1 MIKGE
6 NLLLRSKSSFTLCVI
21 VISTLL
27 LSSVSFTGRARAQI
41 RQPTV
46 APGFEMNL
54 FADPTTV
61 PEFATSA
68 YAGPT
73 SMAFDSRGRLFVGS
87 LSGKIFILLDRND
100 DGRMDEVKTFATGVP
115 QPLGL
120 EFRSNGD
127 LYATSNVVNGVG
139 RIVRLRDL
147 DGDDRADEQTIIVD
161 NLPSQGEHQ
170 TDRLKFGPDGML
182 YFGQGSATDNGTPKS
197 SRPADGPLSATILRI
212 DVDNPTIN
220 VVATGLR
227 NPFGMAFHPDNG
239 ALFATDGG
247 SGEICQTGNCGED
260 LAPPEEVNWVI
271 PGGNYGFPQCEGT
284 PTADRPGCAG
294 VRPPLIQY
302 PRHLTP
308 TSLAFYTGPQAGE
321 FKNQL
326 LLTLFKNL
334 PNQENYGGDL
344 RRLVVEGDAD
354 TGFRL
359 RDAGFI
365 VIFDP
370 IDPFDGPVETAI
382 DPISGDVYV
391 ARIDP
396 VTHADLSEHHHFIYR
411 IHRAGSDAQ
420 PFVGPVRPSSIKAGS
435 QSLTVSVTGRH
446 LKPGAVIFNVSDN
459 TPLATRQGASIF
471 ELVADLPASAIANER
486 TITLEARNPNGAASN
501 QQVFSVTK
509 TDVDP
514 PPGDKA
520 PHISSLFIYKKKRSK
535 VVDPLTAGS
544 APKKLR
550 LVVTGTDF
558 DASAKLFVNNVA
570 LELESATATEL
581 IARITREM
589 VAAPG
594 ELTVQVRNSTGKV
607 SNTLKLV
614 IVP

>member
-1 MIKGE
+1 
-6 NLLLRSKSSFTLCVI
+6 LLRSKSLFTFGVI

-27 LSSVSFTGRARAQI
+27 LSSVSFPGHTGAQV

-54 FADPTTV
+54 FADPTNV

-73 SMAFDSRGRLFVGS
+73 AMAFDSRGRLFVGT
-87 LSGKIFILLDRND
+87 LSGKILILLDNDD
-100 DGRMDEVKTFATGVP
+100 DGRMDQVKTFATGIP

-161 NLPSQGEHQ
+161 NLPSLGDHQ

-182 YFGQGSATDNGTPKS
+182 YFGQGSSTDNGTPVNG
-197 SRPADGPLSATILRI
+197 RPAEGQFNATILRI

-220 VVATGLR
+220 IVATGLR
-227 NPFGMAFHPDNG
+227 NPFGMAFHPENG

-247 SGEICQTGNCGED
+247 SGEVCQSGNCGED
-260 LAPPEEVNWVI
+260 LAPPEEVNWVV

-284 PTADRPGCAG
+284 PTSDRPGCAG
-294 VRPPLIQY
+294 VRSPLIQY

-326 LLTLFKNL
+326 LLTLYKNL
-334 PNQENYGGDL
+334 PNSENFGGDL
-344 RRLVVEGDAD
+344 RRLIVEGDAN

-365 VIFDP
+365 VIFEP

-382 DPISGDVYV
+382 DTISGDIYV

-396 VTHADLSEHHHFIYR
+396 VTHADLNEHHHFIYR
-411 IHRAGSDAQ
+411 IHRAGSDSQ
-420 PFVGPVRPSSIKAGS
+420 PFIGPTRPSSIKAGS

-446 LKPGAVIFNVSDN
+446 LKPGAVIFNLSDN
-459 TPLATRQGASIF
+459 APLATRQGASIF

-486 TITLEARNPNGAASN
+486 TITLEARNPSGAVSN
-501 QQVFSVTK
+501 QQFFSVTR
-509 TDVDP
+509 TDIEPP
-514 PPGDKA
+514 PPGDKV
-520 PHISSLFIYKKKRSK
+520 PHLSSLFVYKKKRNK

-570 LELESATATEL
+570 LELQSASATEL
-581 IARITREM
+581 IARITKEM

-594 ELTVQVRNSTGKV
+594 ELMVQVRNSTGKV

-614 IVP
+614 ILP

>member
-1 MIKGE
+1 M
-6 NLLLRSKSSFTLCVI
+6 LRSKSSFTLSVI
-21 VISTLL
+21 LVSTLL
-27 LSSVSFTGRARAQI
+27 LSSVSFPIRARAQI

-73 SMAFDSRGRLFVGS
+73 AMAFDSRGRLFVGT
-87 LSGKIFILLDRND
+87 LSGKIFILLDNND
-100 DGRMDEVKTFATGVP
+100 DGRMDEVKTFATGIP

-127 LYATSNVVNGVG
+127 LYATSNVINGVG

-147 DGDDRADEQTIIVD
+147 DGDDRADEQTVIVD
-161 NLPSQGEHQ
+161 NLPSEGDHQ

-182 YFGQGSATDNGTPKS
+182 YFGQGSSTDNGTPVGG
-197 SRPADGPLSATILRI
+197 RPAESTLNATILRI

-220 VVATGLR
+220 IVATGLR
-227 NPFGMAFHPDNG
+227 NPFGMAFHPENG

-247 SGEICQTGNCGED
+247 SGEVCQSSNCGED
-260 LAPPEEVNWVI
+260 LAPPEEINWVVS
-271 PGGNYGFPQCEGT
+271 GSNYGFPQCEGT
-284 PTADRPGCAG
+284 PTAGRPGCAG
-294 VRPPLIQY
+294 VRSPLIQY

-326 LLTLFKNL
+326 LLTLYKNL

-344 RRLVVEGDAD
+344 RRLVVEGDAN

-365 VIFDP
+365 VIFEP
-370 IDPFDGPVETAI
+370 IDPFDGPVETAV
-382 DPISGDVYV
+382 DPISGDIYV

-396 VTHADLSEHHHFIYR
+396 VTHADLREHHHFIYR
-411 IHRAGSDAQ
+411 IHREGSDAR
-420 PFVGPVRPSSIKAGS
+420 PFIGPVRPSSIKAGS
-435 QSLTVSVTGRH
+435 QSLTISVAGRH
-446 LKPGAVIFNVSDN
+446 LKPGAIIFDLSDN
-459 TPLATRQGASIF
+459 TPLVTRQGASIF

-501 QQVFSVTK
+501 QQSFSVTK
-509 TDVDP
+509 TDIEPPP
-514 PPGDKA
+514 PPGDKV
-520 PHISSLFIYKKKRSK
+520 PHLASLFVYKKKRSK

-544 APKKLR
+544 TPKKLR

-558 DASAKLFVNNVA
+558 DAGAKIFVNNAA
-570 LELESATATEL
+570 LELQSSSATEL
-581 IARITREM
+581 IAFVTRDM

-594 ELTVQVRNSTGKV
+594 ELTIQVRNSTGKV

-614 IVP
+614 VAP

>member
-1 MIKGE
+1 
-6 NLLLRSKSSFTLCVI
+6 VI

-27 LSSVSFTGRARAQI
+27 LSSISFPIHTSAQI

-46 APGFEMNL
+46 AQGFEMNV
-54 FADPTTV
+54 FADQASL
-61 PEFATSA
+61 PEFAASATS
-68 YAGPT
+68 GPT
-73 SMAFDSRGRLFVGS
+73 AMAFDSRGRLFVGT
-87 LSGKIFILLDRND
+87 LSGKILILLDNND
-100 DGRMDEVKTFATGVP
+100 DGIMDEVKTFATSIP

-127 LYATSNVVNGVG
+127 LYVASNIFRGVG
-139 RIVRLRDL
+139 RILRLRDL
-147 DGDDRADEQTIIVD
+147 NGDDRADEQTILVD
-161 NLPSQGEHQ
+161 NLPSLGDHQ

-182 YFGQGSATDNGTPKS
+182 YFGQGSSTDNGTVRATEP
-197 SRPADGPLSATILRI
+197 PDGPFNAAILRI
-212 DVDNPTIN
+212 DVDNPAIN
-220 VVATGLR
+220 IYATGLR

-247 SGEICQTGNCGED
+247 SGEVCQSQNCGED
-260 LAPPEEVNWVI
+260 LAPPEEVNWIVA
-271 PGGNYGFPQCEGT
+271 GGNYGFPQCEGT

-294 VRPPLIQY
+294 VRAPSIQY

-326 LLTLFKNL
+326 LLTLYKNL
-334 PNQENYGGDL
+334 PNLENYGGDL
-344 RRLVVEGDAD
+344 RRLIVEGDAS

-365 VIFDP
+365 VIFEP

-396 VTHADLSEHHHFIYR
+396 VNHFNTNEHHHIIYR
-411 IHRAGSDAQ
+411 IHREGSDAK
-420 PFVGPVRPSSIKAGS
+420 PFIGPVRPSGVKAGS
-435 QSLTVSVTGRH
+435 PSLSISVTGRH
-446 LKPGAVIFNVSDN
+446 LKPGAVIFNLSDN

-486 TITLEARNPNGAASN
+486 AITLEARNPNGAASN
-501 QQVFSVTK
+501 QQTFSVTK
-509 TDVDP
+509 MDVDP

-520 PHISSLFIYKKKRSK
+520 PHLASLLVYKKKKKK
-535 VVDPLTAGS
+535 VVDPLIAGS
-544 APKKLR
+544 TPKKLR
-550 LVVTGTDF
+550 LLVAGTDF
-558 DASAKLFVNNVA
+558 DAGAKLFVNNVA
-570 LELESATATEL
+570 LELQSANATEL
-581 IARITREM
+581 VAFVTKEM

-607 SNTLKLV
+607 SNTLKLL
-614 IVP
+614 IAP

>member
-1 MIKGE
+1 LI
-6 NLLLRSKSSFTLCVI
+6 RSKYSFAVGAVLILALLASSA
-21 VISTLL
+21 
-27 LSSVSFTGRARAQI
+27 SFPARARAQV

-46 APGFEMNL
+46 APGFDWNL
-54 FADPTTV
+54 FADPTGV

-73 SMAFDSRGRLFVGS
+73 AMAFDSRGRLFVGT
-87 LSGKIFILLDRND
+87 LSGKILILLDNND
-100 DGRMDEVKTFATGVP
+100 DGRMDQVKTFAAGVP

-120 EFRSNGD
+120 EFRPNGD
-127 LYATSNVVNGVG
+127 LYATSNVVNGPG

-161 NLPSQGEHQ
+161 NLPSQGDHQ

-182 YFGQGSATDNGTPKS
+182 YFGQGSSTDNGAAIGG
-197 SRPADGPLSATILRI
+197 RPAEGPLNATILRI
-212 DVDNPTIN
+212 DVDNPAIN
-220 VVATGLR
+220 VIATGLR

-247 SGEICQTGNCGED
+247 SGEVCQSGNCGED
-260 LAPPEEVNWVI
+260 LAPPEEVNWVV
-271 PGGNYGFPQCEGT
+271 PGGNYGFPQCEGS

-326 LLTLFKNL
+326 LLTLYKNL
-334 PNQENYGGDL
+334 PNAENYGGDL
-344 RRLVVEGDAD
+344 RRLVIEGDAD

-365 VIFDP
+365 MIFEP

-382 DPISGDVYV
+382 DPISGDIYV

-396 VTHADLSEHHHFIYR
+396 VTHADLAEHHHFIYR
-411 IHRAGSDAQ
+411 IHREGSDAL
-420 PFVGPVRPSSIKAGS
+420 PFIGQVRPSAVKAGS
-435 QSLTVSVTGRH
+435 ATLTVSVTGRH
-446 LKPGAVIFNVSDN
+446 LKPGAVVFNVSDN
-459 TPLATRQGASIF
+459 APLATRQGASIF
-471 ELVADLPASAIANER
+471 ELVADLPASATASER
-486 TITLEARNPNGAASN
+486 TITLEARNPDGAASN
-501 QQVFSVTK
+501 RQPFFVTR

-514 PPGDKA
+514 PGDKSPRLA
-520 PHISSLFIYKKKRSK
+520 SLFVYKKKRSK
-535 VVDPLTAGS
+535 VVDPLTAG
-544 APKKLR
+544 ATPKKLR

-558 DASAKLFVNNVA
+558 DAGAKLFVNNAA
-570 LELESATATEL
+570 LELERSTATEL
-581 IARITREM
+581 IAFVTREM

-607 SNTLKLV
+607 SNTLKLLV
-614 IVP
+614 SP